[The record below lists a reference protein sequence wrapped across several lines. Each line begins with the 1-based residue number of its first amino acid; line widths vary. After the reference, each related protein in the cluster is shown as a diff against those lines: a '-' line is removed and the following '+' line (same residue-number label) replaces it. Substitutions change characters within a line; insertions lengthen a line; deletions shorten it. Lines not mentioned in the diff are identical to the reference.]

1 MSLPWYAPTL
11 VGIMMIFFG
20 GLYSLYSR
28 NQKSETIVPPKFGIG
43 VLSIGGVCIAWTSLL
58 VMPEY
63 QTTAFVFY
71 GVLLGGII
79 GYIFLS
85 IAPIGS
91 RELETME
98 WYGFTSRQIGLG
110 FFIGIFV
117 LFLMLISSITISAAM
132 MNVTDPYSMLKN
144 SIYVLKVTGMSV
156 AKNKI
161 ANCLLVTLN
170 ATSEELLINLPF
182 IAFLMATSG
191 SKKGIGFV
199 GGVFLAVLNI
209 IVAMA
214 FASLHFQAVSD
225 QVGIYQIFFNR
236 LIMLGSVG
244 LFGFKVKSGNRK
256 FWYFYCGIIPPIV
269 AHNLYNMIIILGS

>member
-1 MSLPWYAPTL
+1 MIPWYAPTV

-20 GLYSLYSR
+20 IIYSLYSR
-28 NQKSETIVPPKFGIG
+28 NQGNTGIVPIRFGMGI
-43 VLSIGGVCIAWTSLL
+43 LSIGGVCIMWTSLL

-63 QTTAFVFY
+63 KEIAYVFY

-91 RELETME
+91 RELETIE
-98 WYGFTSRQIGLG
+98 WYGFTARQIGLG

-117 LFLMLISSITISAAM
+117 LFLMLISSLTIASIL
-132 MNVTDPYSMLKN
+132 MNVTEPYEMLKN
-144 SIYVLKVTGMSV
+144 SIYVMKVTGMSV
-156 AKNKI
+156 AKNKF

-191 SKKGIGFV
+191 RKKSIGLIGGI
-199 GGVFLAVLNI
+199 FLAILNI
-209 IVAMA
+209 LVAMA

-244 LFGFKVKSGNRK
+244 LFGFKVKSGDRK
-256 FWYFYCGIIPPIV
+256 FWYFYCGIIPSIV
-269 AHNLYNMIIILGS
+269 AHNLYNMLIILGS